1 MAVKFS
7 AFTTRTGTLDASTR
21 IVGYDDPA
29 GTKTNVEFTLATL
42 VANSGIYAADGTI
55 GTTRKALITDTIQ
68 FRNAGDTKDVFT
80 LNTTGVFT
88 LGLDAATHGTTSVA
102 VGNNS
107 TATAQYSTIVGN
119 YARVTNSAYGYST
132 VVGYNSS
139 ASGSQAI
146 VLGAN
151 SGAAQNSITIGYSSN
166 SAAADSINIGK
177 DSEGSA
183 TNSITFNVSGAAA
196 TPSTQYAFGVYTTSN
211 TTPDLEVVGSGMS
224 TLNTNLTVKGTDDL
238 ISTTGLLVENN
249 SGDDLFFIKNDG
261 TFALGSGAVSSSDD
275 NVVIGGDATDTASS
289 NSFNVIIGKDASI
302 TGTGNQGC
310 IILGDS
316 SLGTATGAVAVGS
329 QAKAQAV
336 NAIAIGQRAQPTG
349 ANSITLDSSGSGL
362 TTPSTANAFG
372 VYMTSNA
379 TPDLEVVGGGEST
392 LRTSLLIPGTE
403 SDITINPNQQDCFSI
418 DSLDG
423 AQNDFFTIK
432 RAGATKVQI
441 GLIGSFYGGISLFD
455 NTQATQLQ
463 LRSLSTGN
471 FIKPN
476 IHLGDST
483 EAAEKLEVTGNTKV
497 TGQSYYTIP
506 TALTNAT
513 INFNTGNIQEISIP
527 SETATDFTP
536 TNAKSGATYIIK
548 ITQAGTSGT
557 MNWESSAT
565 VNWPGGTAP
574 TLTAT
579 SAGVDIITLVCTV
592 GGATGGT
599 FYGTSALNFS

>member
-1 MAVKFS
+1 MANLKFS
-7 AFTTRTGTLDASTR
+7 GFTANAAVDQTDSFL
-21 IVGYDDPA
+21 VGFDTDNGGANPTNNKWTFAQIAA
-29 GTKTNVEFTLATL
+29 GLNPTNALQ
-42 VANSGIYAADGTI
+42 NIYNVDGTI
-55 GTTRKALITDTIQ
+55 PDDRQVALDAGKDLLFSTDSATLSTIAFGPSTNSQHQVQITTSSGNTGSVRVPINGNYSILSYGTTLAANYLRFYGSSYITGTPDATSSNLGLITIS
-68 FRNAGDTKDVFT
+68 NV
-80 LNTTGVFT
+80 TGASYSIDAR
-88 LGLDAATHGTTSVA
+88 LGVVGTT
-102 VGNNS
+102 NDN
-107 TATAQYSTIVGN
+107 TK
-119 YARVTNSAYGYST
+119 YAFRVQN
-132 VVGYNSS
+132 
-139 ASGSQAI
+139 
-146 VLGAN
+146 LGA
-151 SGAAQNSITIGYSSN
+151 
-166 SAAADSINIGK
+166 
-177 DSEGSA
+177 
-183 TNSITFNVSGAAA
+183 
-196 TPSTQYAFGVYTTSN
+196 
-211 TTPDLEVVGSGMS
+211 
-224 TLNTNLTVKGTDDL
+224 
-238 ISTTGLLVENN
+238 
-249 SGDDLFFIKNDG
+249 DDLFSLKNDG
-261 TFALGSGAVSSSDD
+261 TFALGKGAVSSSDD

-418 DSLDG
+418 DSIDG

-574 TLTAT
+574 TLTST